1 MSNGYEQQPDY
12 DGQGY
17 TSDPDTGDQAGK
29 KNSSGLIRAGIFG
42 IILFLAIIGFSSV
55 INKWFFQTDGAEAL
69 PQTVASKTPQAS
81 GESPFNT
88 LKQTWVNTRKTL
100 ENEFEAKRNL
110 LTVVSKTEADIAAEK
125 QDVVRF
131 ENAVALAE
139 AAVSTARKDL
149 SDIEAKISDLEEN
162 TPEDAFE
169 DAQHAA
175 LTATQDATAV
185 QKRFEQ
191 AKAEQKRTEL
201 TVGQLRRAAKAAD
214 AASSASR
221 LVVSAAQAA
230 KQAVSDNQDV
240 MLGADDA
247 AMSNLE
253 NNFFKGAESQ
263 ADSVEKSAR
272 AAGKAVLVAEARL
285 RSLNKKE
292 QELQKRFAEAN
303 KEEILAKD
311 VLAAVEKEITA
322 HLEKLSL
329 AQKRRKTVQ
338 TRLKA
343 LERKAEDQQAA
354 LEKQTQ
360 LVAALQATLVS
371 TKTQVKTT
379 EKALETVQAEFQ
391 ATENELKKLHRAEA
405 AKNAVAIAGLNAKL
419 NDQLRQTLNGA
430 TPEHPIF
437 DRLVFS
443 SAKLFEPGSAVL
455 GKGGKDILVEV
466 VPVLEK
472 VAAELPSDAN
482 WVLRVDGHTDTQP
495 LSGNGRFRDNWE
507 LSQARALSVVR
518 FLVAATSLKPGQLS
532 ANGFGEFQPLTEG
545 SSEEDLAKN
554 RRIELTLASR

>member
-1 MSNGYEQQPDY
+1 MSNEYEQQPDY

-17 TSDPDTGDQAGK
+17 TSDPDAGDQAGK

-42 IILFLAIIGFSSV
+42 IILFLAIVGFSSV
-55 INKWFFQTDGAEAL
+55 INTWFFRTDGAQSP
-69 PQTVASKTPQAS
+69 PQTVASKTPQVA
-81 GESPFNT
+81 GESPYKK
-88 LKQTWVNTRKTL
+88 LERTWVDARKTL
-100 ENEFEAKRNL
+100 EQEFKTKRNL
-110 LTVVSKTEADIAAEK
+110 LTVVSKTETDIAAET
-125 QDVVRF
+125 QGVVRF
-131 ENAVALAE
+131 ENAVTLAQ
-139 AAVSTARKDL
+139 AAVSTAQKDL
-149 SDIEAKISDLEEN
+149 SDIDAKILDLEKN

-169 DAQHAA
+169 DAQLAA
-175 LTATQDATAV
+175 QTATEDATTV
-185 QKRFEQ
+185 QKSFER
-191 AKAEQKRTEL
+191 AKAEQKRTEI

-272 AAGKAVLVAEARL
+272 AAGQAVLVAEARL
-285 RSLNKKE
+285 HSLNKKE

-303 KEEILAKD
+303 KEEIVAKE
-311 VLAAVEKEITA
+311 VLATVEKQITA
-322 HLEKLSL
+322 HLEKVSL
-329 AQKRRKTVQ
+329 AQKQRDTVQ

-343 LERKAEDQQAA
+343 LDRKALDQQTA

-360 LVAALQATLVS
+360 LVASLQATLVS
-371 TKTQVKTT
+371 TKTQVKNS
-379 EKALETVQAEFQ
+379 EKTLETVQANFQ
-391 ATENELKKLHRAEA
+391 ATENELKKLHHAEA

-419 NDQLRQTLNGA
+419 NDQLRQTLSGA
-430 TPEHPIF
+430 TPDHPIF

-443 SAKLFEPGSAVL
+443 SAKLFDPGSAVL
-455 GKGGKDILVEV
+455 GKGGKEILVGI

-472 VAAELPSDAN
+472 VAAELPADAN
-482 WVLRVDGHTDTQP
+482 WVLRVDGHTDAQP
-495 LSGNGRFRDNWE
+495 LSGAGRFRDNWE

-532 ANGFGEFQPLTEG
+532 ANGYGEFQPLTDG

>member
-1 MSNGYEQQPDY
+1 MSNEYEQQPDY

-17 TSDPDTGDQAGK
+17 TSDPDAGDQAGK

-42 IILFLAIIGFSSV
+42 IILFLAIVGFSSV
-55 INKWFFQTDGAEAL
+55 INTWFFRTDGAQSP
-69 PQTVASKTPQAS
+69 PQTVASKTPQVA
-81 GESPFNT
+81 GESPYKK
-88 LKQTWVNTRKTL
+88 LERTWVDARKTL
-100 ENEFEAKRNL
+100 EQEFKTKRNL
-110 LTVVSKTEADIAAEK
+110 LTVVSKTETDIAAET
-125 QDVVRF
+125 QGVVRF
-131 ENAVALAE
+131 ENAVTLAQ
-139 AAVSTARKDL
+139 AAVSTAQKDL
-149 SDIEAKISDLEEN
+149 SDIDAKILDLEKN

-169 DAQHAA
+169 DAQLAA
-175 LTATQDATAV
+175 QTATEDATTV
-185 QKRFEQ
+185 QKSFER
-191 AKAEQKRTEL
+191 AKAEQKRTEI

-272 AAGKAVLVAEARL
+272 AAGQAVLVAEARL
-285 RSLNKKE
+285 HSLNKKE
-292 QELQKRFAEAN
+292 LELQKRFAEAN
-303 KEEILAKD
+303 KAEIVAKE
-311 VLAAVEKEITA
+311 VLATVEKQITV
-322 HLEKLSL
+322 HLEKVSL
-329 AQKRRKTVQ
+329 AQKQRDTVQ

-343 LERKAEDQQAA
+343 LDRKAVDQQTA

-360 LVAALQATLVS
+360 LVASLQATLVS
-371 TKTQVKTT
+371 TKTQVKNS
-379 EKALETVQAEFQ
+379 EKTLETVQANFQ
-391 ATENELKKLHRAEA
+391 ATENELKKLHHAEA

-419 NDQLRQTLNGA
+419 NDQLRQTLSGA
-430 TPEHPIF
+430 TPDHPIF

-443 SAKLFEPGSAVL
+443 SAKLFDPGSAVL
-455 GKGGKDILVEV
+455 GKGGKEILVGI

-472 VAAELPSDAN
+472 VAAELPADAN
-482 WVLRVDGHTDTQP
+482 WVLRVDGHTDAQP
-495 LSGNGRFRDNWE
+495 LSGAGRFRDNWE

-532 ANGFGEFQPLTEG
+532 ANGYGEFQPLTDG